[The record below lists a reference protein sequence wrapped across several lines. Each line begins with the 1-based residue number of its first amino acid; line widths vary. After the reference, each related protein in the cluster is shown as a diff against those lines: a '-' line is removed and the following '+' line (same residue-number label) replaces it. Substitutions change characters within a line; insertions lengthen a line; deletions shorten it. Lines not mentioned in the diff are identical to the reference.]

1 MLTAEARYAMARR
14 QTGGRLRAVLFLVAS
29 LGVAGLAVA
38 MVFRV
43 VRSYQ
48 AELIEATA
56 PEETI
61 QVVRTKHKLFP
72 GVTIVAEDLEPV
84 VLPPDYI
91 PDSVL
96 RQPEEAIGR
105 VPRESILAKEFI
117 RQERLADP
125 TAGLGLNAII
135 PRGMRALSINISEG
149 SAVSG
154 FLNPGNY
161 VDVVVT
167 LQPLDGKPSETFTM
181 MQAVTVLAVNNRL
194 GDSANPDAGPGR
206 PSVTLAVT
214 PEQAEKLT
222 HAFNQTRMVLTLRND
237 IDVTNVNTNGAI
249 AEELLGGANGEKRIN
264 IKEWRERTRQQQDGS
279 LIIIR
284 GTNQQTSPVPA
295 GQ

>member
-1 MLTAEARYAMARR
+1 MARR

-38 MVFRV
+38 MVFNV

-48 AELIEATA
+48 DELVKVSE
-56 PEETI
+56 PEETV
-61 QVVRTKHKLFP
+61 QVIVAKIKLYP
-72 GVTIVAEDLEPV
+72 GVTIVLEDLEHII
-84 VLPPDYI
+84 LPPDYV

-96 RQPEEAIGR
+96 RQAEQAIGR
-105 VPRESILAKEFI
+105 VPRERILQREFI
-117 RQERLADP
+117 REERLADP
-125 TAGLGLNAII
+125 TAGVGLNAII
-135 PRGMRALSINISEG
+135 PRGMRALSINIAEG

-167 LQPLDGKPSETFTM
+167 PPALDGKPSQTFTM
-181 MQAVTVLAVNNRL
+181 MQAVTVLAVNTRL
-194 GDSANPDAGPGR
+194 GETTDSETGPGR

-222 HAFNQTRMVLTLRND
+222 HAFTQTRMILTLRND
-237 IDVTNVNTNGAI
+237 IDVTNVIVNGAV
-249 AEELLGGANGEKRIN
+249 ASDLLGGENGEKRIM
-264 IKEWRERTRQQQDGS
+264 IKDWRERTRQQQDGS

-284 GTNQQTSPVPA
+284 GTNQTTSPVPA